1 MKTFSMMIAAAA
13 LAAIGTLGGC
23 SSGPAK
29 AGAAVATAEVR
40 SPVFFRGDGT
50 KADLSDVVNAG
61 RVAEA
66 VLVGENHGHPLGLQ
80 TAAQLW
86 SVLAQEESSALAMEF
101 FERDEQTGLDDYLAG
116 ITTEEAFRKATNR
129 TASNYPA
136 GHRKMVEDAK
146 GRGRPVI
153 AANAPRRYVRLAR
166 TEGFDRLRGLT
177 PEQAR
182 LVRVPD
188 ALPTGPYQEAFD
200 EFMNG
205 AVATRAPESAE
216 DAEARRK
223 RTEAMFRSQ
232 STWDWTMAES
242 VVRLVSSGRTPTLL
256 VIGRFHI
263 DKEGGTVLAVRAMR
277 PGTRIV
283 TVSFVDAW
291 SEKLREEDLGRADFV
306 VYVGPQPAEAQ

>member
-13 LAAIGTLGGC
+13 LAAIGTLTGC
-23 SSGPAK
+23 SSGPAQ
-29 AGAAVATAEVR
+29 AGAAETVAVR
-40 SPVFFRGDGT
+40 APVFFRGDGS

-61 RVAEA
+61 RGAEA

-80 TAAQLW
+80 TAAELW
-86 SVLAQEESSALAMEF
+86 SVLAQEDNAALAMEF
-101 FERDEQTGLDDYLAG
+101 FERDEQAGLDDYLAG

-205 AVATRAPESAE
+205 AVATRTPESAE
-216 DAEARRK
+216 DAEARK
-223 RTEAMFRSQ
+223 QRTQAMFRSQ

-242 VVRLVSSGRTPTLL
+242 VVRSVSGGRTPTLL

-263 DKEGGTVLAVRAMR
+263 DKEGGTVLATRAMR

-291 SEKLREEDLGRADFV
+291 SESLREEDKGRADFV
-306 VYVGPQPAEAQ
+306 VYVGPGAEDAR